1 MNRKAQRILRIRLC
15 LPGLMALA
23 CGARGEPPPL
33 PAVTAVPPPPADT
46 LVLSVPGGTTV
57 WLTESRQGKDSA
69 GTTCWERTVE
79 IRRDTARI
87 KVPLLYTLS
96 APVLVNDSTFR
107 ADLVKDCR
115 PMAQYRVSLTT
126 GRPEKVPQ

>member
-1 MNRKAQRILRIRLC
+1 
-15 LPGLMALA
+15 
-23 CGARGEPPPL
+23 
-33 PAVTAVPPPPADT
+33 
-46 LVLSVPGGTTV
+46 VPGGVTI
-57 WLTESRQGKDSA
+57 WLTEARQGKDSA

-96 APVLVNDSTFR
+96 APVLVNDSTFK

-126 GRPEKVPQ
+126 GRPVRVPE